1 VWLSSPPPY
10 FDASANRPCSRSDR
24 SASKV
29 CLCNNRR
36 APGPGMTS
44 FAPVA
49 VRERGRWDC
58 LLSRRCRRST
68 EQIVLGCD
76 HATHRLDRMRP
87 DRDSARK
94 TGRQARHQGDA
105 APPLSRTGSKGSNG
119 RSGTPLRWELR
130 NGDLLQVA
138 ERDGFDVLI
147 MSDGNIRHQNR
158 LGGMRIAVF
167 ELGTNR
173 WPTLQRRAGT
183 VSVAP
188 APPLPTTA

>member
-1 VWLSSPPPY
+1 MGL
-10 FDASANRPCSRSDR
+10 
-24 SASKV
+24 
-29 CLCNNRR
+29 
-36 APGPGMTS
+36 
-44 FAPVA
+44 
-49 VRERGRWDC
+49 

-68 EQIVLGCD
+68 EQPAIVLGCD

-105 APPLSRTGSKGSNG
+105 APPLSGTGSKGSNG

-138 ERDGFDVLI
+138 ERDGFDILI

>member
-1 VWLSSPPPY
+1 
-10 FDASANRPCSRSDR
+10 
-24 SASKV
+24 
-29 CLCNNRR
+29 
-36 APGPGMTS
+36 
-44 FAPVA
+44 
-49 VRERGRWDC
+49 
-58 LLSRRCRRST
+58 
-68 EQIVLGCD
+68 
-76 HATHRLDRMRP
+76 
-87 DRDSARK
+87 
-94 TGRQARHQGDA
+94 
-105 APPLSRTGSKGSNG
+105 
-119 RSGTPLRWELR
+119 LRWELR

-138 ERDGFDVLI
+138 ERDGFDILI